1 MSKDWKQFFKPLWMH
16 RPESQEPHGFS
27 PESFLSAQLQCL
39 RPPGSHAA
47 TTPMGDF
54 LETQPVERLF
64 DLDERLRSYHGL
76 AFRDWPD
83 HMLAD
88 IAASTMGDS
97 MRQSLLF
104 LAAGH
109 GNGRMRERAL
119 TLLPDFP
126 GKLTLAAALIR
137 CADWV
142 PMVRKMAQQTATR
155 LLDLCQD
162 GDLIDVWPLAIRLAS
177 RERLD
182 REWFSRCVEGR
193 TLRGEPPQLLITFL
207 QSPNTAVRTWAY
219 EKALD
224 MSVPLGFDLLGS
236 AIRDASPR
244 IALSA
249 LRYSADRGS
258 EARTRELASFGIKAR
273 HPVIRRESLRMLA
286 KLDASLPREVIH
298 GMLGDKSAGVRSLA
312 AFLLKERYSEEAIEY
327 WREIIDSDVHRPT
340 LGALISLVDRAREED
355 IPRFKRWL
363 PYPRGLVRLWCMRGL
378 LRAGGGFSDEEFLDL
393 LSTPSEK
400 MHMELADSIRKG
412 KVRLDTQRL
421 MAALA
426 AETGTSTT
434 RKHLRALMRE
444 LGHWDRLALILS
456 IQPSGEHELLW
467 RAAALGDW
475 IADSGR
481 YAPLGETRRSSLLAL
496 LEDRRGEMDEA
507 AYREIGRAIS
517 RH

>member
-16 RPESQEPHGFS
+16 RSDAQESDGFLPEP
-27 PESFLSAQLQCL
+27 FLSAQLQYL
-39 RPPGSHAA
+39 RPIGSHAA
-47 TTPMGDF
+47 TTPIETF

-64 DLDERLRSYHGL
+64 DLDERLRSYYGL

-83 HMLAD
+83 HALAD
-88 IAASTMGDS
+88 IAASSMADS

-104 LAAGH
+104 VAAGH
-109 GNGRMRERAL
+109 HDGRVRERAL
-119 TLLPDFP
+119 ALFPDFP

-142 PMVRKMAQQTATR
+142 PMVRKVAQQTATR

-162 GDLIDVWPLAIRLAS
+162 GDLIGVWPLAIRLAS

-193 TLRGEPPQLLITFL
+193 ILRGEPPQLLISFL

-219 EKALD
+219 EKALS
-224 MSVPLGFDLLGS
+224 MSLALGFDLLES

-244 IALSA
+244 IALFA
-249 LRYSADRGS
+249 LRYPERGGG
-258 EARTRELASFGIKAR
+258 EARTRELANFGIKAH

-286 KLDASLPREVIH
+286 ALDASLSREVIH
-298 GMLGDKSAGVRSLA
+298 RMLGDKSAGVRSLA
-312 AFLLKERYSEEAIEY
+312 AFLLKERYSEEAVEY
-327 WREIIDSDVHRPT
+327 WRAVIDDDVHRPT
-340 LGALISLVDRAREED
+340 LGALISLVDRAGEED

-363 PYPRGLVRLWCMRGL
+363 TYPRGLVRLWCVRGV
-378 LRAGGGFSDEEFLDL
+378 LRAGGEFSDGEFLEL
-393 LSTPSEK
+393 LSTPSKK

-412 KVRLDTQRL
+412 KVRLDTPRL
-421 MAALA
+421 MASLT
-426 AETGTSTT
+426 AETATSTT
-434 RKHLRALMRE
+434 RQHLRALVRE
-444 LGHWDRLALILS
+444 LGHWERLALILS
-456 IQPSGEHELLW
+456 IRPSGEHELLW
-467 RAAALGDW
+467 HMATLGDW

-496 LEDRRGEMDEA
+496 LEDRRSEMDEA
-507 AYREIGRAIS
+507 AYRAIERAIGR
-517 RH
+517 H

>member
-1 MSKDWKQFFKPLWMH
+1 MSKDWKPFFKPFWMH
-16 RPESQEPHGFS
+16 RPKGQGPQGFS
-27 PESFLSAQLQCL
+27 PDSFLSAQLQYL
-39 RPPGSHAA
+39 RPPGSDAAA
-47 TTPMGDF
+47 TPMETF

-76 AFRDWPD
+76 TSRDWPE
-83 HMLAD
+83 HMLVD
-88 IAASTMGDS
+88 IAASAMSDS

-109 GNGRMRERAL
+109 GNGRIRERAL

-137 CADWV
+137 CVDWV
-142 PMVRKMAQQTATR
+142 PMVREVARQTATR

-162 GDLIDVWPLAIRLAS
+162 VDLIDAWPLAIRLAS

-182 REWFSRCVEGR
+182 REWFTRYVEGR
-193 TLRGEPPQLLITFL
+193 VWRGEPPQLLLRFL
-207 QSPNTAVRTWAY
+207 QSPNAAVRTWAY

-224 MSVPLGFDLLGS
+224 VSVPLGFDLLES

-249 LRYSADRGS
+249 LRYSADRGG
-258 EARTRELASFGIKAR
+258 EARTRGLASFGIKAS
-273 HPVIRRESLRMLA
+273 HPVVRRESLRLLA
-286 KLDASLPREVIH
+286 KLDALPREVIH

-327 WREIIDSDVHRPT
+327 WREVIDSDVHRPT
-340 LGALISLVDRAREED
+340 LGALISLVDRASEED
-355 IPRFKRWL
+355 IPRFKLWL
-363 PYPRGLVRLWCMRGL
+363 TYPRGLVRLWCMRGV
-378 LRAGGGFSDEEFLDL
+378 LRAGGEFSDGEFLEL
-393 LSTPSEK
+393 LSTPSKK

-421 MAALA
+421 MASLT
-426 AETGTSTT
+426 AETATSTT
-434 RKHLRALMRE
+434 RKHLRALVRE
-444 LGHWDRLALILS
+444 LGHWERLALILS
-456 IQPSGEHELLW
+456 IRPSGEHELLW
-467 RAAALGDW
+467 HVATLGDW

-481 YAPLGETRRSSLLAL
+481 YAPLGEMRRSSLLAL
-496 LEDRRGEMDEA
+496 LEDRRSEMDEA
-507 AYREIGRAIS
+507 AYQTIERAIGR
-517 RH
+517 H